1 MSIFKLEKDVLE
13 FLHGFF
19 QIDKDNFQFE
29 LLSLFPI
36 ACCEYS
42 SMMLARFLVEKKG
55 YNIAD
60 VLMIKGQSISDVN
73 QLHLW
78 LKVNG
83 IIVDITAGQ
92 FIEAEKSI
100 IIDGYGSW
108 HNKFF
113 NELDAY
119 RPLIDFKN
127 YIDEFDQPTLE
138 NDYLMIVQRMNQN
151 STTL

>member
-1 MSIFKLEKDVLE
+1 MSISKIEKDVLE
-13 FLHGFF
+13 FLHGFSR
-19 QIDKDNFQFE
+19 IDKDNFQFE

-42 SMMLARFLVEKKG
+42 SMMLARCLIEKKG

-60 VLMIKGQSISDVN
+60 ILMIKGQSISDVH

-92 FIEAEKSI
+92 FNEAEKSI
-100 IIDGYGSW
+100 IIDKYGSW

-113 NELDAY
+113 YELDAY
-119 RPLIDFKN
+119 TPVIDFKN
-127 YIDEFDQPTLE
+127 YVDEFDQPILE
-138 NDYLMIVQRMNQN
+138 NDYLMIVQQIHQN

>member
-1 MSIFKLEKDVLE
+1 MQVIKIEKDVLE
-13 FLHGFF
+13 FLRGFSR
-19 QIDKDNFQFE
+19 IDKDNFQFE

-42 SMMLARFLVEKKG
+42 SMMLARFLIEKKC

-60 VLMIKGQSISDVN
+60 VLMIKGQSISDVY

-83 IIVDITAGQ
+83 VVVDITVGQ
-92 FIEAEKSI
+92 FNEAEKPI
-100 IIDGYGSW
+100 IIDEHGSW

-113 NELDAY
+113 YELDAY
-119 RPLIDFKN
+119 TPVIDFKN
-127 YIDEFDQPTLE
+127 YVDEFDQPILE
-138 NDYLMIVQRMNQN
+138 NDYLMVVQQIHQN